1 MQVVVEALIQAA
13 LEAEV
18 TQEIGDAQGERETQ
32 LSHSSSYY
40 SRSLIIRVGTLW
52 LRVPQ
57 DRANA

>member
-1 MQVVVEALIQAA
+1 MRVAVEALV
-13 LEAEV
+13 EAEV
-18 TQEIGDAQGERETQ
+18 TEEIGGAKGERETQ